1 MSRPVRIH
9 IPQATYLVQIRA
21 REKVSLFHGEK
32 DRDLFLS
39 SLGDA
44 AISAGVTVYAF
55 ALLEKSALLFLRSGR
70 LPLSRF
76 VHRTQAGF
84 FNRLRAAAGQS
95 EPLIRDRHRAILVE
109 EGDLFLPVVR
119 RVHISP
125 IIGEH
130 WSNESEARK
139 WGEVSNNHWTSF
151 PIYTGGLPSPEWFA
165 QDEVL
170 ERCKP
175 LMPDRPVD
183 GFYRYIVEGVKQDDE
198 DDLLDNVV
206 AMSLLGSPEFV
217 DRYYERAKG
226 RRRAADAEVV
236 EDAGTGPMQNFLRIL
251 TVVAE
256 YFGTSTQE
264 LRKARSRH
272 PGRKYVVELALRHAM
287 DEGGVKKLGERLGV
301 TGSALAHLRRAFR
314 SNLKS
319 DPDVGALLT
328 TLEKRVFES

>member
-21 REKVSLFHGEK
+21 REEVSLFHGDE
-32 DRDLFLS
+32 DRELFFQ

-44 AISAGVTVYAF
+44 ALPAGVTVYAF
-55 ALLEKSALLFLRSGR
+55 ALLEKSALLFLRAGR

-84 FNRLRAAAGQS
+84 FNRLRAAKGQS
-95 EPLIRDRHRAILVE
+95 ESLIRDRHRAILVE

-139 WGEVSNNHWTSF
+139 WGEVSSNRWTSF
-151 PIYTGGLPSPEWFA
+151 PIYTGTAPVPEWFA

-170 ERCKP
+170 EKCKR
-175 LMPDRPVD
+175 LMPDHPTD
-183 GFYRYIVEGVKQDDE
+183 GFYRYIIEGVKQDGGG
-198 DDLLDNVV
+198 DLLDRVV
-206 AMSLLGSPEFV
+206 AMSLLGSEGFV

-226 RRRAADAEVV
+226 RRRSLETPRDENVV
-236 EDAGTGPMQNFLRIL
+236 DSSMLHFLRIL
-251 TVVAE
+251 TVAAE

-272 PGRKYVVELALRHAM
+272 PGRKFVVELALRHAV

-301 TGSALAHLRRAFR
+301 SGSALAHLRRAFR
-314 SNLKS
+314 VDLKN
-319 DPDVGALLT
+319 DPDVKALLA
-328 TLEKRVFES
+328 TLEKKVFES